1 MNKTMRD
8 KFDKLIV
15 PGDHIV
21 YATRKG
27 SNLSLKSATV
37 IDTFEDRVTV
47 RSEGGEGPIVS
58 LRTPEYIA
66 IMGILE

>member
-1 MNKTMRD
+1 MRD
-8 KFDKLIV
+8 KFGRVILQ
-15 PGDHIV
+15 GDHIV

-37 IDTFEDRVTV
+37 IDDAEDHVTV
-47 RSEGGEGPIVS
+47 RTQGGEGPLVK

-66 IMGILE
+66 IITEAPIK